1 MVLAGE
7 CDHSLGRTDSKRRTT
22 TFKGVLAMTTPARAA
37 LTTEHKASIVLL
49 ILLPF
54 AATAQEDEPEFT
66 DDFPVEECTFT
77 PFGGNQFFSL
87 MPGRRTYFDNS
98 ACVAEGECEEREDLV
113 VTVTRELK
121 KVWIEDDGERRP
133 IWTRVIVEHE
143 REDGQ
148 LKEISRNYFAMCVPS
163 RDVYYFGEDVD
174 IYAGGKVVSHEGA
187 WLAGRHGAEPGI
199 IMPDSAFI
207 LGQRYYQEL
216 APGVALD
223 RAEHVDADLEIDLQA
238 GNFDDCVEVSETT
251 PLEPGSDSTKV
262 YCPGVG
268 LVIDSDLEA
277 IAVER

>member
-1 MVLAGE
+1 
-7 CDHSLGRTDSKRRTT
+7 
-22 TFKGVLAMTTPARAA
+22 MTTPARAN
-37 LTTEHKASIVLL
+37 EHKGSIVLL
-49 ILLPF
+49 ILWPV
-54 AATAQEDEPEFT
+54 AAMAQEDEPVFT

-77 PFGGNQFFSL
+77 PFGGNELFSL

-98 ACVAEGECEEREDLV
+98 ACVAAGECEEREDLV
-113 VTVTRELK
+113 ITVTRELK
-121 KVWIEDDGERRP
+121 KVWIDDDKERRP
-133 IWTRVIVEHE
+133 IWTRVVIEHE

-148 LKEISRNYFAMCVPS
+148 IREISRNYFAMCVPS

-174 IYAGGKVVSHEGA
+174 IYAGGKVVSHAGA

-223 RAEHVDADLEIDLQA
+223 RAEHVEADLEIDLQA

-251 PLEPGSDSTKV
+251 PLEPGSESTKV

-268 LVIDSDLEA
+268 LVIDNDLEA
-277 IAVER
+277 TAVER

>member
-1 MVLAGE
+1 
-7 CDHSLGRTDSKRRTT
+7 
-22 TFKGVLAMTTPARAA
+22 MTTPRHAVLTARYDAPLA
-37 LTTEHKASIVLL
+37 VL

-54 AATAQEDEPEFT
+54 AAMGQEDEPEFT
-66 DDFPVEECTFT
+66 DHFPVEECAFT
-77 PFGGNQFFSL
+77 PFGGNEFFSL

-98 ACVAEGECEEREDLV
+98 SCVAAGECEEREDLV
-113 VTVTRELK
+113 ITVAPELK
-121 KVWIEDDGERRP
+121 KVWIDDGRERRSV
-133 IWTRVIVEHE
+133 WTRVVIEHE

-148 LKEISRNYFAMCVPS
+148 IKEISRNYFAMCVPS

-223 RAEHVDADLEIDLQA
+223 RA
-238 GNFDDCVEVSETT
+238 
-251 PLEPGSDSTKV
+251 
-262 YCPGVG
+262 
-268 LVIDSDLEA
+268 
-277 IAVER
+277 

>member
-1 MVLAGE
+1 
-7 CDHSLGRTDSKRRTT
+7 
-22 TFKGVLAMTTPARAA
+22 MTTPARAF
-37 LTTEHKASIVLL
+37 TTEHKASIVLL
-49 ILLPF
+49 LLLPV
-54 AATAQEDEPEFT
+54 AAIAQDEGPEFT

-77 PFGGNQFFSL
+77 PFGGNDLFSL

-98 ACVAEGECEEREDLV
+98 ACVAAGECEDREDLV
-113 VTVTRELK
+113 ITVTRELK
-121 KVWIEDDGERRP
+121 KVWIDDDGERRP
-133 IWTRVIVEHE
+133 IWTRIVVE
-143 REDGQ
+143 RERENGE

-174 IYAGGKVVSHEGA
+174 IYAGGKVVSHDGA

-223 RAEHVDADLEIDLQA
+223 RAEHVEGDLEIDLQA
-238 GNFDDCVEVSETT
+238 GNFDDCVEVTETT

-268 LVIDSDLEA
+268 LVIDNDLEA
-277 IAVER
+277 TAVER

>member
-1 MVLAGE
+1 
-7 CDHSLGRTDSKRRTT
+7 
-22 TFKGVLAMTTPARAA
+22 MTTPIRAA
-37 LTTEHKASIVLL
+37 LTTEHKRSIVLL

-54 AATAQEDEPEFT
+54 AAMAQEGEPEFT

-77 PFGGNQFFSL
+77 PFGGNELFSL

-98 ACVAEGECEEREDLV
+98 RCVAAGECEEREDLV
-113 VTVTRELK
+113 ITVTPELK
-121 KVWIEDDGERRP
+121 KVWIDDDDGARRP
-133 IWTRVIVEHE
+133 VWTRVVIEHE
-143 REDGQ
+143 REDGEI
-148 LKEISRNYFAMCVPS
+148 KEISRNYFAMCASS

-174 IYAGGKVVSHEGA
+174 IYAGGKVVSHDGA
-187 WLAGRHGAEPGI
+187 WIAGRHGAEAGI

-223 RAEHVDADLEIDLQA
+223 RAEHVEAGLEIDLEA

-251 PLEPGSDSTKV
+251 PLEPGSESTKV

-268 LVIDSDLEA
+268 LVIDNDLEA